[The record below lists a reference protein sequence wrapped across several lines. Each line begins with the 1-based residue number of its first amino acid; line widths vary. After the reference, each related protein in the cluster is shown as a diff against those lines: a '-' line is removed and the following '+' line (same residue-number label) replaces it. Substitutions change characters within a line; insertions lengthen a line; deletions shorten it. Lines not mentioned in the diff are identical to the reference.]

1 MVGWSLL
8 MRVVGVVTGCALVV
22 GLSVMPGIASI
33 ASTEDAA
40 PESLLLDPNRAAP
53 AMTTPEF
60 EVPATEFPPG
70 EFDAAAPVAP
80 SEPVKFVG
88 GGDKAAP
95 ELNAEELEDLPVVE
109 KGEFST
115 TYDRG
120 DGVLAEVISQE
131 QVHIRNDAGEFVD
144 IATSASYADG
154 RWVVDPHPMSPSFAG
169 SASDEDVVR
178 FSMEGYEVGFTL
190 VGARNAQIESP
201 WFPWFQGPRDEVR
214 YPDVFENVD
223 LSYTVSGNSIK
234 EILELSQAPAAGEN
248 SWTWFVTAN
257 ALTMETD
264 EFGDIVFLNRYGE
277 VEFVIPAPI
286 MWDSAGIEEVREPAL
301 TNVDTTITEGDGGWY
316 LTMSADQDWLDDGD
330 RVYPVFVDPTAEPEY
345 WPRYA
350 SSYKAYQNTGA

>member
-1 MVGWSLL
+1 M
-8 MRVVGVVTGCALVV
+8 
-22 GLSVMPGIASI
+22 
-33 ASTEDAA
+33 
-40 PESLLLDPNRAAP
+40 
-53 AMTTPEF
+53 
-60 EVPATEFPPG
+60 
-70 EFDAAAPVAP
+70 
-80 SEPVKFVG
+80 
-88 GGDKAAP
+88 
-95 ELNAEELEDLPVVE
+95 VE

-234 EILELSQAPAAGEN
+234 EILELSQAPVAGEN

-264 EFGDIVFLNRYGE
+264 
-277 VEFVIPAPI
+277 
-286 MWDSAGIEEVREPAL
+286 SAWV
-301 TNVDTTITEGDGGWY
+301 
-316 LTMSADQDWLDDGD
+316 
-330 RVYPVFVDPTAEPEY
+330 
-345 WPRYA
+345 
-350 SSYKAYQNTGA
+350 

>member
-8 MRVVGVVTGCALVV
+8 TRVVGVVTGCALVV
-22 GLSVMPGIASI
+22 GLSVMPGTEAT
-33 ASTEDAA
+33 ASTEDVA
-40 PESLLLDPNRAAP
+40 PESLLLDPDRAAP
-53 AMTTPEF
+53 ALLTPDF
-60 EVPATEFPPG
+60 EVPAT
-70 EFDAAAPVAP
+70 
-80 SEPVKFVG
+80 G

-95 ELNAEELEDLPVVE
+95 ELNAEELEGLPVVE

-234 EILELSQAPAAGEN
+234 EILELSQAPVAGEN

-264 EFGDIVFLNRYGE
+264 
-277 VEFVIPAPI
+277 
-286 MWDSAGIEEVREPAL
+286 SAWV
-301 TNVDTTITEGDGGWY
+301 
-316 LTMSADQDWLDDGD
+316 
-330 RVYPVFVDPTAEPEY
+330 
-345 WPRYA
+345 
-350 SSYKAYQNTGA
+350 